1 MSDIKAYTV
10 DINLGVKAG
19 LSFVTEQRSLLRFQ
33 FYSGYTKSQN
43 HFHSSDFVCS
53 SLAPHTG
60 HGTITWVAGHEMRQ
74 MRHKT
79 HVLGRV
85 SF

>member
-33 FYSGYTKSQN
+33 FYSGYTK
-43 HFHSSDFVCS
+43 VR
-53 SLAPHTG
+53 
-60 HGTITWVAGHEMRQ
+60 TIFT
-74 MRHKT
+74 
-79 HVLGRV
+79 VLTLSVPAWLPIVVTELLQGSEDTKRDK
-85 SF
+85 

>member
-33 FYSGYTKSQN
+33 FYFGYTKSQN
-43 HFHSSDFVCS
+43 HFHSSDF
-53 SLAPHTG
+53 
-60 HGTITWVAGHEMRQ
+60 I
-74 MRHKT
+74 
-79 HVLGRV
+79 
-85 SF
+85 

>member
-33 FYSGYTKSQN
+33 FYSGYTKVRTIFTVLTLSVPAWLTVADALRTASVDIDKNRLLQIKEI
-43 HFHSSDFVCS
+43 
-53 SLAPHTG
+53 LA
-60 HGTITWVAGHEMRQ
+60 
-74 MRHKT
+74 
-79 HVLGRV
+79 
-85 SF
+85 